1 MLMSS
6 RFRKRDDDLQRDGD
20 GDGVDQGTEITRLTG
35 CIHVYEPMC
44 VCVCVCVNALCFMI
58 YDTDLA

>member
-44 VCVCVCVNALCFMI
+44 VCVCVCVCV
-58 YDTDLA
+58 

>member
-1 MLMSS
+1 MMIC
-6 RFRKRDDDLQRDGD
+6 REMD
-20 GDGVDQGTEITRLTG
+20 GDGVDQGTEISRLTG

-44 VCVCVCVNALCFMI
+44 VCVCVCECAVLYLI